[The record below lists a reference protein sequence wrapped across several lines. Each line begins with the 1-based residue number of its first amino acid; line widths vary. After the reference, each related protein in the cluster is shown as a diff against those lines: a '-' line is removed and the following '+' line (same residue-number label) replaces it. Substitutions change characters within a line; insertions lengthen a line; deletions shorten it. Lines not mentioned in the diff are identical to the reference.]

1 MRHRSIGYDISLDR
15 SVSFSDDGSLTGK
28 LLYSI
33 HGIRRSGTA
42 GIKRNMDEQRIHQI
56 SVEMLDLLEQQKR
69 LLNAS
74 KPLMQVGPE
83 EMERYAERNQ
93 RLRDLCRE
101 LIEV

>member
-1 MRHRSIGYDISLDR
+1 MTSSLDR
-15 SVSFSDDGSLTGK
+15 SVGFSDDGFLTGVACK

-56 SVEMLDLLEQQKR
+56 SVEMSDLLEQQKR
-69 LLNAS
+69 LLNDMKAIHNM
-74 KPLMQVGPE
+74 PTEDLQG
-83 EMERYAERNQ
+83 YAERNQ

-101 LIEV
+101 LTEV